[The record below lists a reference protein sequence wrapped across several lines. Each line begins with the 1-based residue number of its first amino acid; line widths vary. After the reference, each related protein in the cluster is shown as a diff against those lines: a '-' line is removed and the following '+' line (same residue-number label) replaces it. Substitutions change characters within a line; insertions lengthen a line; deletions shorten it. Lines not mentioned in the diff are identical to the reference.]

1 MLRDRLLRFLPT
13 GATPVSQPPRPL
25 RPPLSDSQVVELLA
39 NLQFAAGSDIETA
52 KVLYAKESQAQIA
65 QEGLVSVPASSGAA
79 SQPSVATVT
88 ASPPA
93 SDVSHP
99 VVSAQIIPP
108 PPPNFEKLS
117 PPPSFEQLVQ
127 QGWIR
132 TSWGRFTVP
141 RDIMMALSRSD
152 SKGPTA
158 FRSLLKIR
166 TQDQWQLTNPSQ
178 LTGVVLEAAQ
188 SILDAKSDPGEV
200 HCISRAWIA
209 ARLWDSLPSTEANG
223 TTAEQR
229 LQRWIDRWTFLS
241 WPVFALS
248 ALVESVS
255 VDEFTDAALAVLTA
269 TDTSPGWEEF
279 RSMARNPVVLLYPH
293 RARDND
299 SIVPPLPRTTIER
312 VSWLSRGEPEVAFHD
327 LLGDSASNLLAMLLN
342 ELQEAPFDPRRLA
355 PRLMGLVVQRPAYL
369 QQLVLRAQRSPA
381 LLADMLMA
389 PATCPLACSLIASW
403 EARGSGWNRDFQAAA
418 NQATAL
424 LAFEDAI
431 ALLRGHLDDGNVSA
445 DELAA
450 LYLHL
455 YQLATD
461 PRQSSRHYSQLTLLR
476 ELAGASPSL
485 QDSVVAALLTRA
497 QANDSPLDAFCASLD
512 LASEGGCADRIDAT
526 TVVSTYADVLI
537 PRGQSLSVRQ
547 MEVTHAQ
554 TLVALAFK
562 NDATRNRLIAA
573 VDVASWLGVGP
584 PLPQETHTYK
594 HLLARRVRLQIRVL
608 SRAIAGWPTAL
619 PDPLVEALARTLHV
633 GATDQPQ
640 LERIDAFLLDLS
652 LGMNWA
658 TQERPIAFDLAAAL
672 RRVEGL
678 SLQRL
683 ITELCQVREPAVLA
697 GIVANTP
704 SAVNQQ
710 IKAHLLT
717 LTPKTSS
724 EVIMLPALQVRVE
737 ALLSAQLPDLAE
749 VFVAAE
755 REAIPGRVV
764 PNRAITTL
772 RSSLLALYIRENW
785 SAIATF
791 VLPESIPN
799 VDKHEAQDALMFYR
813 ALAELKKPAGDAAAA
828 EAMFLQ
834 LTQRN
839 RAVLSYQGNLF
850 ASRLQRLLGGN
861 TLGLL
866 SGNNLSDA
874 KRYLNEA
881 QREVRPLLQHS
892 AADLK
897 ALDVNRAILL
907 LAAGRPR
914 ESLQLLLE
922 LRENELDSRPEGFRA
937 LALARLGSRPEALAL
952 LNQTERMFGRSDLIS
967 AIRENIDTNRPFAAA
982 PSLSLDD
989 DPVPGLRQAFQ
1000 AFARLGHIEQSQVL
1014 QDRGQFELYV
1024 LEQVRGACA
1033 SLVALAPM
1041 MRELGMVRYEDDITG
1056 VLKQLLLSRLLL
1068 VQWTVADQSRG
1079 GFSKT
1084 GGVGERDL
1092 VVSKGSATLAVIEA
1106 LIVSSVETTN
1116 LSAHLNKL
1124 FGYDTCRLFFHLTYA
1139 QRLNCDA
1146 IIKHLK
1152 SACTTP
1158 PPGIEYVRSV
1168 DLEDVD
1174 SLPIGFI
1181 AHYSIGSRATSVAF
1195 LALEIGQPLQRSA
1208 AAAQ

>member
-1 MLRDRLLRFLPT
+1 MRRMDSTTVPGETRRMLRDRLQRFLPT
-13 GATPVSQPPRPL
+13 GATPVGQPRRPL
-25 RPPLSDSQVVELLA
+25 RPPLSDSQVVELLST
-39 NLQFAAGSDIETA
+39 LQFVAGSDIETA
-52 KVLYAKESQAQIA
+52 KAIYSQASLVQIA
-65 QEGLVSVPASSGAA
+65 QETMVPEPASSRSPAQSSAA
-79 SQPSVATVT
+79 AVT
-88 ASPPA
+88 ASPPVP
-93 SDVSHP
+93 DVSQP
-99 VVSAQIIPP
+99 VPSVRIIPP

-132 TSWGRFTVP
+132 ISWGRFTVP
-141 RDIMMALSRSD
+141 RSIMMALSRSH
-152 SKGPTA
+152 SEGPTA

-166 TQDQWQLTNPSQ
+166 TQDQWQLSNPAQ

-188 SILDAKSDPGEV
+188 GILDGKSDPGEV

-209 ARLWDSLPSTEANG
+209 ARLWDSLPSTEVDG
-223 TTAEQR
+223 TTAKQR
-229 LQRWIDRWTFLS
+229 LQRWIDRWTFLN

-248 ALVESVS
+248 TLVESAS
-255 VDEFTDAALAVLTA
+255 MDEFVDAALAVLTA
-269 TDTSPGWEEF
+269 ADTSPGWEEF
-279 RSMARNPVVLLYPH
+279 RCMAREPIVLCYPH
-293 RARDND
+293 RARDDN
-299 SIVPPLPRTTIER
+299 SIVPPLPATTIER
-312 VSWLSRGEPEVAFHD
+312 VSWLSRGEPEIAFHD
-327 LLGDSASNLLAMLLN
+327 LLGNSASNVLAALLN
-342 ELQEAPFDPRRLA
+342 EVQEALFDPRRLA
-355 PRLMGLVVQRPAYL
+355 PRLMDLVVQRPAYL
-369 QQLVLRAQRSPA
+369 QQLVLRAQSSPA

-389 PATCPLACSLIASW
+389 PAACPLACSLIASW
-403 EARGSGWNRDFQAAA
+403 ETRGSGWNRDFQAAA

-431 ALLRGHLDDGNVSA
+431 ALLRGHLADGNVSA

-476 ELAGASPSL
+476 EELAGTSPSL
-485 QDSVVAALLTRA
+485 QDSVVAALLARA

-526 TVVSTYADVLI
+526 TMVSTYADLLM

-562 NDATRNRLIAA
+562 NDATRNRLIGA
-573 VDVASWLGVGP
+573 VDVASWLGAGP
-584 PLPQETHTYK
+584 PSPQEEHTYK

-608 SRAIAGWPTAL
+608 SRAIAGWPTAI
-619 PDPLVEALARTLHV
+619 PDALVEALGRTLHV
-633 GATDQPQ
+633 GATDQRQ

-658 TQERPIAFDLAAAL
+658 TQERPIAIDLAAAL
-672 RRVEGL
+672 RRVEGPG
-678 SLQRL
+678 LQRL

-704 SAVNQQ
+704 STVNQL

-737 ALLSAQLPDLAE
+737 ALLNAQLPDLAE
-749 VFVAAE
+749 VFIAAE
-755 REAIPGRVV
+755 REAIPGRAV

-772 RSSLLALYIRENW
+772 RSSLFALYVRENW
-785 SAIATF
+785 SAIASF

-799 VDKHEAQDALMFYR
+799 VEKREAHDALMFYR
-813 ALAELKKPAGDAAAA
+813 ALAELRKPAGDAAAA

-834 LTQRN
+834 LTQRH
-839 RAVLSYQGNLF
+839 RAVLSYQVNLF
-850 ASRLQRLLGGN
+850 ASRLQRLLGAN

-866 SGNNLSDA
+866 SGSDLSDA

-881 QREVRPLLQHS
+881 QREVRSLLRHS
-892 AADLK
+892 ASDLK

-907 LAAGRPR
+907 LAARRPR
-914 ESLQLLLE
+914 ESLQVLLE

-937 LALARLGSRPEALAL
+937 LALARLGNTPEALAL
-952 LNQTERMFGRSDLIS
+952 LNQIERMFGRSDFIS
-967 AIRENIDTNRPFAAA
+967 AIRENIDTNRPFAVA

-1000 AFARLGHIEQSQVL
+1000 AFARLGHIEQAQVL
-1014 QDRGQFELYV
+1014 QDRGQFELYM

-1033 SLVALAPM
+1033 SVVALAPM
-1041 MRELGMVRYEDDITG
+1041 MRDLGMVRYEDDITG

-1079 GFSKT
+1079 GFSK
-1084 GGVGERDL
+1084 ERWYWRE
-1092 VVSKGSATLAVIEA
+1092 GP
-1106 LIVSSVETTN
+1106 
-1116 LSAHLNKL
+1116 
-1124 FGYDTCRLFFHLTYA
+1124 RRQ
-1139 QRLNCDA
+1139 QR
-1146 IIKHLK
+1146 
-1152 SACTTP
+1152 
-1158 PPGIEYVRSV
+1158 
-1168 DLEDVD
+1168 
-1174 SLPIGFI
+1174 F
-1181 AHYSIGSRATSVAF
+1181 HYSRGD
-1195 LALEIGQPLQRSA
+1195 RSA
-1208 AAAQ
+1208 DRRQR